1 MGGST
6 VMKQVKYKGGDI
18 IFKEGDPSDFVYKIV
33 SGEVEVFMESGGK
46 PVILGLM
53 RAGEFLGEM
62 GIVDDQPRSA
72 SARAKNQVSMI
83 IYEENE
89 FLRLISRDSE
99 SAEKLILRLC
109 DRLRNVS
116 KKFTE
121 AAASMK
127 RDGTKGAAGR
137 RPHDLSEI
145 PDIRAQGS
153 KRVRLVLISGSQTLI
168 PLLPKE
174 GIQIM
179 KLPYAVG
186 RLPVE
191 NESESAMPIDLQ
203 IPDRTP
209 FRLSRQHF
217 ALYQNPDGCGVL
229 DLGSALGTGLND
241 EYLGHN
247 FAKDFGYLKMGE
259 NQITA
264 GGIDSPFIFNVRVES
279 L

>member
-1 MGGST
+1 
-6 VMKQVKYKGGDI
+6 
-18 IFKEGDPSDFVYKIV
+18 
-33 SGEVEVFMESGGK
+33 
-46 PVILGLM
+46 
-53 RAGEFLGEM
+53 
-62 GIVDDQPRSA
+62 
-72 SARAKNQVSMI
+72 MI

-127 RDGTKGAAGR
+127 KDSPVETGASGHRPPDHSTSPGIQAKG
-137 RPHDLSEI
+137 SV
-145 PDIRAQGS
+145 
-153 KRVRLVLISGSQTLI
+153 RVGLVLISQSQKLI

-174 GIQIM
+174 GIQIVT
-179 KLPYAVG
+179 LPYTVG

-191 NESESAMPIDLQ
+191 NEPESAMPIDLK
-203 IPDRTP
+203 IPDSTP

-229 DLGSALGTGLND
+229 DLGSALGTGLNED
-241 EYLGHN
+241 YLGHN

-259 NQITA
+259 NKITA
-264 GGIDSPFIFNVRVES
+264 GGIDSPFTFTVLMKAV
-279 L
+279 

>member
-1 MGGST
+1 
-6 VMKQVKYKGGDI
+6 MKQIKYKAGDL

-46 PVILGLM
+46 TVILGLM

-89 FLRLISRDSE
+89 FLHLISRDSE

-109 DRLRNVS
+109 DRLRNIS
-116 KKFTE
+116 RKFTE
-121 AAASMK
+121 AAVTTEKDAKTETETS
-127 RDGTKGAAGR
+127 GR
-137 RPHDLSEI
+137 RPHDISES
-145 PDIRAQGS
+145 PGIRAKGS
-153 KRVRLVLISGSQTLI
+153 TRVRLALMPRSQPLI

-179 KLPYAVG
+179 KLPYSVG

-191 NESESAMPIDLQ
+191 NEPESAMPIDLQ
-203 IPDRTP
+203 IPDSPP

-217 ALYQNPDGCGVL
+217 ALYQNPDGCGIL
-229 DLGSALGTGLND
+229 DLGSALGTGLNE

-247 FAKDFGYLKMGE
+247 FAKDFAYLKMGE
-259 NQITA
+259 NKVTA
-264 GGIDSPFIFNVRVES
+264 GGMDSPFIFNVWVETI
-279 L
+279 

>member
-1 MGGST
+1 
-6 VMKQVKYKGGDI
+6 MKQVKYKAGDI

-116 KKFTE
+116 RKFTE
-121 AAASMK
+121 AAVSMK
-127 RDGTKGAAGR
+127 RDGTTATDASGR
-137 RPHDLSEI
+137 RRRNLSAS
-145 PDIRAQGS
+145 PDFRAKGS
-153 KRVRLVLISGSQTLI
+153 NRVRLVLIPLSQTLI
-168 PLLPKE
+168 PLLPEE

-179 KLPYAVG
+179 KLPYSVG

-191 NESESAMPIDLQ
+191 NESESTMSIDLQ
-203 IPDRTP
+203 IPDSAP

-229 DLGSALGTGLND
+229 DLGSALGTGLNE

-247 FAKDFGYLKMGE
+247 FAKDFEYLKMGD
-259 NQITA
+259 NKITA
-264 GGIDSPFIFNVRVES
+264 GGIDSPFTFNVSVES
-279 L
+279 F